1 MASLLASF
9 RSEGDPKIIESGPG
23 SLTAVHTT
31 AKALGWFSIGLGLA
45 ELFAG
50 RRLANAL
57 GLENRV
63 GLIRAFGAREMLA
76 GVMTLSTEKAAGLW
90 SRAGGDV
97 LDLVTLATAFDAPRH
112 RQRTNAKAAFLAV
125 AAITAVDVLAARA
138 MTAQQRRTGTPKDYS
153 SRSGFPRGA
162 VAARNSAVTYREMK
176 PRASAGLA

>member
-1 MASLLASF
+1 MANLLASF
-9 RSEGDPKIIESGPG
+9 RPEGDPKIIESGPG
-23 SLTAVHTT
+23 SLTAVQKT

-45 ELFAG
+45 ELLAG

-97 LDLVTLATAFDAPRH
+97 LDLVTLATAFDAPH
-112 RQRTNAKAAFLAV
+112 QRQRTNAKAAFLAV
-125 AAITAVDVLAARA
+125 AAITAIDVLAARA
-138 MTAQQRRTGTPKDYS
+138 MSAEQRRDGTPKDYGT
-153 SRSGFPRGA
+153 RSGFPHGA
-162 VAARNSAVTYREMK
+162 IAARGGAKQYREMK
-176 PRASAGLA
+176 TRASASLA